1 MAAVEFTGRT
11 DTTGMR
17 DDADLVDHIA
27 CISCDALGLVGW
39 VQATLQLHI
48 MSGDA
53 GRAGVLVALQGL
65 DAAERKHE
73 ATRIVDEV
81 GAHTQRPGDVLG
93 GDQLA

>member
-1 MAAVEFTGRT
+1 
-11 DTTGMR
+11 
-17 DDADLVDHIA
+17 
-27 CISCDALGLVGW
+27 
-39 VQATLQLHI
+39 

-65 DAAERKHE
+65 GAAERKHE